1 MKLLNKLNG
10 WQRLWLIG
18 TVAGQLFIVLTSR
31 WLFWPTW
38 DSCLKL
44 EDKPDS
50 SGYISPY
57 FNNKVCIEYQPQQ
70 EVFIDDIGLNGGVL
84 FLCLV
89 FYAAAHLSVILV
101 RWVISGFKK
110 DN

>member
-10 WQRLWLIG
+10 WQRLWLVG
-18 TVAGQLFIVLTSR
+18 TVAGQLFIVLSSR

-38 DSCLKL
+38 DSCLKR
-44 EDKPDS
+44 EAPEGK
-50 SGYISPY
+50 SPY
-57 FNNKVCIEYQPQQ
+57 LSGMECVEYQPRQ

-84 FLCLV
+84 FLCLA

>member
-10 WQRLWLIG
+10 WQRIWLIG
-18 TVAGQLFIVLTSR
+18 TVAGQLFIVLSSR
-31 WLFWPTW
+31 WLNWPSW
-38 DSCLKL
+38 DSCLKREL
-44 EDKPDS
+44 PEDENGGFS
-50 SGYISPY
+50 MMEC
-57 FNNKVCIEYQPQQ
+57 VEYQPRQ
-70 EVFIDDIGLNGGVL
+70 EVFNDDIEQNLKVL